1 MEGKKKKE
9 DSLVGVGGG
18 GGIPFFSSLGNVKQ
32 CDDNVLAMFGNV
44 RQCSAMFDIHS
55 LSCIHFRATKNQD
68 YLLQHI
74 TQIKSVKILTIF

>member
-1 MEGKKKKE
+1 MESKIKKG

-32 CDDNVLAMFGNV
+32 CDDNVL
-44 RQCSAMFDIHS
+44 AMFDIHS